1 MRQDQL
7 QAGLAPKR
15 GVGLLMDAGAIVR
28 LKAEFAKNYR
38 GSSHMHEAVPNQ
50 SSASLPVEPG
60 GLAAMHAFAK
70 NNPIYF
76 GSKEMEIAGIPCTV
90 YEGDIN
96 EYWLSSIKH
105 DSGYQPFYPTWI
117 LSAYALAIASRE
129 MGFEQIVDI
138 GSGDGRIAYCAKA
151 AGLGG
156 HGIEIDPDLV
166 ELQKKI
172 SSATGVDFDARCAD
186 ATQFDYSSLGLT
198 RPLFYISG
206 LPEMGEMLA
215 NSVLER
221 ILSSGLKS
229 TAGFV
234 LMGSHVRRKFARE
247 HLQWGWGEVI
257 ARFGLEVKQVITLP
271 THWTADQPL
280 DTPYIFAV
288 PQAGR
293 VL

>member
-1 MRQDQL
+1 MN
-7 QAGLAPKR
+7 AET
-15 GVGLLMDAGAIVR
+15 IVR

-38 GSSHMHEAVPNQ
+38 GSSHMHEPVP
-50 SSASLPVEPG
+50 SASSPKLPIDEN

-76 GSKEMEIAGIPCTV
+76 GSKEMELLGIPCAV

-117 LSAYALAIASRE
+117 LSAYALALASKE
-129 MGFEQIVDI
+129 MGFEQVVDI
-138 GSGDGRIAYCAKA
+138 GSGDGRIAYCAHA
-151 AGLGG
+151 AGLAG
-156 HGIEIDPDLV
+156 HGVEIDPDLV

-172 SSATGVDFDARCAD
+172 ASATGIGFEARCAD
-186 ATQFDYSSLGLT
+186 ATQFDYFSLGLT

-215 NSVLER
+215 NSVLEK
-221 ILSSGLKS
+221 ILSSGLKDA
-229 TAGFV
+229 AGFV
-234 LMGSHVRRKFARE
+234 LMGSHVRRKFARD
-247 HLQWGWGEVI
+247 HSRWGWGEVI
-257 ARFGLEVKQVITLP
+257 DRFALDVRQVVTLP
-271 THWTADQPL
+271 THWTAEQPL

-288 PQAGR
+288 PQARR

>member
-1 MRQDQL
+1 
-7 QAGLAPKR
+7 
-15 GVGLLMDAGAIVR
+15 MDAETIVR
-28 LKAEFAKNYR
+28 IKAEFAAKYK
-38 GSSHMHEAVPNQ
+38 GSSHMHEPVPAASSEQLPIDQ
-50 SSASLPVEPG
+50 S
-60 GLAAMHAFAK
+60 GLASMHAFAK

-76 GSKEMEIAGIPCTV
+76 GSREMELLGIQCTV

-117 LSAYALAIASRE
+117 LSAYALALASKE
-129 MGFEQIVDI
+129 MGFEQVVDI
-138 GSGDGRIAYCAKA
+138 GSGDGRIAYCAHA
-151 AGLGG
+151 AGLAG

-172 SSATGVDFDARCAD
+172 ASATKVGFNALCAD

-215 NSVLER
+215 NSVLEK
-221 ILSSGLKS
+221 ILSTTLKD

-234 LMGSHVRRKFARE
+234 LMGSHVKRKFAKE

-257 ARFGLEVKQVITLP
+257 GRFGLEVKQVITLP
-271 THWTADQPL
+271 THWTAEQPL

-288 PQAGR
+288 PQARR

>member
-1 MRQDQL
+1 
-7 QAGLAPKR
+7 
-15 GVGLLMDAGAIVR
+15 MDAEVIVR
-28 LKAEFAKNYR
+28 LKAEFAKNYK
-38 GSSHMHEAVPNQ
+38 GSSHMHEAVPNE
-50 SSASLPVEPG
+50 SSKGFTMEQG
-60 GLAAMHAFAK
+60 GLAAMHAFAR

-76 GSKEMEIAGIPCTV
+76 GSKQMDIAGIPCTV

-117 LSAYALAIASRE
+117 LSAYALAVASKDR
-129 MGFEQIVDI
+129 GFEQVVDI
-138 GSGDGRIAYCAKA
+138 GSGDGRIAYCAHA
-151 AGLGG
+151 AGLAGY
-156 HGIEIDPDLV
+156 GIEIDPDLV

-172 SSATGVDFDARCAD
+172 SAATGMGFDARCAD

-198 RPLFYISG
+198 KPLFYISG

-221 ILSSGLKS
+221 ILSSDLKS
-229 TAGFV
+229 AAGFV
-234 LMGSHVRRKFARE
+234 LMGSHVKRKFARE

-257 ARFGLEVKQVITLP
+257 VRFGLEVRQVITLP

-280 DTPYIFAV
+280 DTPYIFAS
-288 PQAGR
+288 PHASG

>member
-1 MRQDQL
+1 
-7 QAGLAPKR
+7 
-15 GVGLLMDAGAIVR
+15 MDADAIVR
-28 LKAEFAKNYR
+28 LKAEFAKNYK
-38 GSSHMHEAVPNQ
+38 GSSHMHEAVPNE
-50 SSASLPVEPG
+50 SSKGLPIEKS

-70 NNPIYF
+70 SNPIYF
-76 GSKEMEIAGIPCTV
+76 GSKQMEIAGIQCTV

-117 LSAYALAIASRE
+117 LSAYALAVASKE
-129 MGFEQIVDI
+129 MGYEQVVDI

-151 AGLGG
+151 AGLAG

-172 SSATGVDFDARCAD
+172 SKATGVDFDARCAD

-221 ILSSGLKS
+221 ILSSDLKD

-234 LMGSHVRRKFARE
+234 LMGSHVKRKFARE
-247 HLQWGWGEVI
+247 HVQWGWGEVI
-257 ARFGLEVKQVITLP
+257 GRFGLEVRQVITLP
-271 THWTADQPL
+271 THWTAEQPL

-288 PQAGR
+288 PHARR

>member
-1 MRQDQL
+1 
-7 QAGLAPKR
+7 
-15 GVGLLMDAGAIVR
+15 MDAAAIVR
-28 LKAEFAKNYR
+28 LKAEFAKNYK
-38 GSSHMHEAVPNQ
+38 GSSHMHEAVPNE
-50 SSASLPVEPG
+50 SSKSLPIEKS
-60 GLAAMHAFAK
+60 GLADMHAFAK
-70 NNPIYF
+70 SNPIYF
-76 GSKEMEIAGIPCTV
+76 GSKQMDIAGISCTV

-117 LSAYALAIASRE
+117 LSAYALAVASKE
-129 MGFEQIVDI
+129 MGFEQVVDI

-151 AGLGG
+151 AGLAG
-156 HGIEIDPDLV
+156 HGIEIDSDLV

-172 SSATGVDFDARCAD
+172 SKATGVDFDARCAD

-198 RPLFYISG
+198 KPLFYISG

-221 ILSSGLKS
+221 ILSSDLKG

-234 LMGSHVRRKFARE
+234 LMGSHVKRKFARE
-247 HLQWGWGEVI
+247 HVQWGWGEVI
-257 ARFGLEVKQVITLP
+257 DKFGLEVRQVITLP
-271 THWTADQPL
+271 THWTAEQPL
-280 DTPYIFAV
+280 DTPYIFASPHV
-288 PQAGR
+288 RR

>member
-1 MRQDQL
+1 
-7 QAGLAPKR
+7 
-15 GVGLLMDAGAIVR
+15 LMIAESIVK
-28 LKAEFAKNYR
+28 LKAEFAKNYK
-38 GSSHMHEAVPNQ
+38 GSSHMHEAVPVV
-50 SSASLPVEPG
+50 SSDKLPVEQK

-76 GSKEMEIAGIPCTV
+76 GSKEMYLLGIPCTV

-105 DSGYQPFYPTWI
+105 DSGYQPFYPTWV

-129 MGFEQIVDI
+129 MGFEQVVDI
-138 GSGDGRIAYCAKA
+138 GSGDGRIAYCAHA
-151 AGLGG
+151 AGVAG

-166 ELQKKI
+166 ALQQKI
-172 SSATGVDFDARCAD
+172 ALATGIHFEARCAD

-198 RPLFYISG
+198 KPLFYISG

-221 ILSSGLKS
+221 ILSSELKKA
-229 TAGFV
+229 AGFV
-234 LMGSHVRRKFARE
+234 LMGSQVKRRFAKD

-257 ARFGLEVKQVITLP
+257 DHFRLKVRQVITLP

-280 DTPYIFAV
+280 DTPYIFAT
-288 PQAGR
+288 PGEQ
-293 VL
+293 

>member
-1 MRQDQL
+1 M
-7 QAGLAPKR
+7 LAET
-15 GVGLLMDAGAIVR
+15 IVK
-28 LKAEFAKNYR
+28 LKAEFAKNYK
-38 GSSHMHEAVPNQ
+38 GSSHMHEAVPAQ
-50 SSASLPVEPG
+50 SSEQLPIDKS
-60 GLAAMHAFAK
+60 GLVAMHAFAK
-70 NNPIYF
+70 SNPIYF
-76 GSKEMEIAGIPCTV
+76 SSKDMELVGISCTV

-117 LSAYALAIASRE
+117 LSAYALALASKE
-129 MGFEQIVDI
+129 MGFGQVVDI

-151 AGLGG
+151 AGLAGY
-156 HGIEIDPDLV
+156 GIEIDPDLV
-166 ELQKKI
+166 MLQQKI
-172 SSATGVDFDARCAD
+172 SSATGVNFDARCAD

-215 NSVLER
+215 NSVLGK
-221 ILSSGLKS
+221 ILSSDLKK

-234 LMGSHVRRKFARE
+234 LMGSHVRRKFARD
-247 HLQWGWGEVI
+247 HSQWGWAEVI
-257 ARFGLEVKQVITLP
+257 EKFRLEVKQVITLP
-271 THWTADQPL
+271 THWTAEQPL

-288 PQAGR
+288 PHAGR

>member
-1 MRQDQL
+1 MWQDEF
-7 QAGLAPKR
+7 QAWLAAKR
-15 GVGLLMDAGAIVR
+15 GVCLLMNADAIVK
-28 LKAEFAKNYR
+28 LKAEFAKNYK
-38 GSSHMHEAVPNQ
+38 GSSHMHEAVPAV
-50 SSASLPVEPG
+50 SSEQLQIDQN
-60 GLAAMHAFAK
+60 GLAAMHAFAR

-76 GSKEMEIAGIPCTV
+76 GSKEMELLSIPCTV

-117 LSAYALAIASRE
+117 ISAYALALASKE

-138 GSGDGRIAYCAKA
+138 GSGDGRIAYCAQA
-151 AGLGG
+151 AGLAGY
-156 HGIEIDPDLV
+156 GIEIDPDLV

-172 SSATGVDFDARCAD
+172 ASATGVGFDARCAD
-186 ATQFDYSSLGLT
+186 ATQFDYSLLGLT
-198 RPLFYISG
+198 KPLFYVSG

-221 ILSSGLKS
+221 ILVSNMKE

-234 LMGSHVRRKFARE
+234 LMGSHVRRKFARDDS
-247 HLQWGWGEVI
+247 QWGWGEVI
-257 ARFGLEVKQVITLP
+257 SKFGLDVKQVITLP
-271 THWTADQPL
+271 THWTAEQPL
-280 DTPYIFAV
+280 DTPYIFTM
-288 PQAGR
+288 PQASR